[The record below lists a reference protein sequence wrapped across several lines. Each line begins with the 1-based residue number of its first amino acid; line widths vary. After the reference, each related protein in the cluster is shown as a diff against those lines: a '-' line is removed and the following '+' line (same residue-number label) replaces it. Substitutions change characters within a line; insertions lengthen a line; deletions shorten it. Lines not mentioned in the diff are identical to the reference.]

1 MTQETQ
7 KPISGMSIKELAE
20 YLNLPLEIIHRL
32 VCNWY
37 NNVGDWSCFAN
48 DGFTWR
54 PLHVIILNS
63 LPLNAFSAPTDLRI
77 YPVFNT
83 ERLLELLS
91 TLPHDYKCF
100 VGHQPTASL
109 IEKSISTKCTRAT
122 YTYNRDDDILIAF
135 VLKNRPAVSGADI
148 DVKTSDLAA
157 YVIAPS
163 PL

>member
-37 NNVGDWSCFAN
+37 EETTGWACIAT
-48 DGFTWR
+48 DGYFEWR
-54 PLHVIILNS
+54 PLRVIILNS

-77 YPVFNT
+77 YPVNT
-83 ERLLELLS
+83 ERLLELLA

-100 VGHQPTASL
+100 VGHQPTSSL
-109 IEKSISTKCTRAT
+109 IEKSIPTKCTRTT
-122 YTYNRDDDILIAF
+122 YTYNRDDDILVAF
-135 VLKNRPAVSGADI
+135 VLKTRPAVSGTDI

-157 YVIAPS
+157 YVIVPS